1 MTAVLGVHDELV
13 GVITDGDLRRML
25 EKNGDVDVEQ
35 AKDIMSKHPK
45 TIDAQSL
52 AVNALDVMRQ
62 NNITQLL
69 VTVENNY
76 VGVLHLHD
84 LIKEGII

>member
-1 MTAVLGVHDELV
+1 
-13 GVITDGDLRRML
+13 ML
-25 EKNGDVDVEQ
+25 EKNEDVDFQ
-35 AKDIMSKHPK
+35 KAKDIMSRNPK
-45 TIDAQSL
+45 TIEAQSL
-52 AVNALDVMRQ
+52 AVSALDEMRQ

-69 VTVENNY
+69 VTKENIY

>member
-1 MTAVLGVHDELV
+1 
-13 GVITDGDLRRML
+13 ML
-25 EKNGDVDVEQ
+25 EKNGDVDLQ
-35 AKDIMSKHPK
+35 KAKDIMSLNPK
-45 TIDAQSL
+45 TIEAQTL
-52 AVNALDVMRQ
+52 AVSALNIMRQ

-69 VTVENNY
+69 VTDENIY

>member
-1 MTAVLGVHDELV
+1 
-13 GVITDGDLRRML
+13 
-25 EKNGDVDVEQ
+25 
-35 AKDIMSKHPK
+35 MSLKPK
-45 TIDAQSL
+45 TIEAQTL
-52 AVNALDVMRQ
+52 AVSALNIMRQ

-69 VTVENNY
+69 VTDENIY